1 MSVTESVIVHGRLK
15 LVTVKEGTVGISYDD
30 GKLVILPPGLHKL
43 EKPTHSL
50 AGFLSCGQSVLPIT
64 EVQSMTSD
72 NVGIAFDAAVS
83 IRVVDPAK
91 AVTMLCT
98 SVDTATQFRVKT
110 MHDTIIQQ
118 AKLALSIII
127 GNNRLNSSFKA
138 TTRTARGAAKPLFA
152 SDASLDKQAPLV
164 ASTAAGSAAGA
175 ASGGAGTSDDP
186 VAADG
191 ESGDTSFKQHVH
203 DVFMHAFSEQMERD
217 CGIAV
222 LDMSIEDI
230 KVRLARAPTRH
241 CVVPSALH
249 DTAHSTFAAMLCSWL
264 QIVNA
269 ELARAMAQGAVAR
282 TSLIKSQIDTE
293 VSRTQAMAEQQAEI
307 LRAEGKARAL
317 RLTAAAEAERTR
329 LAADAEAHRISAVAA
344 AEAARIKTL
353 DEALAA
359 ASAISQQREIVRA
372 SGEVLRESKTS
383 LLLAH
388 STSDVASLLGARGGA
403 GSLLSSA

>member
-1 MSVTESVIVHGRLK
+1 
-15 LVTVKEGTVGISYDD
+15 
-30 GKLVILPPGLHKL
+30 
-43 EKPTHSL
+43 
-50 AGFLSCGQSVLPIT
+50 
-64 EVQSMTSD
+64 MTSD

-230 KVRLARAPTRH
+230 K
-241 CVVPSALH
+241 
-249 DTAHSTFAAMLCSWL
+249 
-264 QIVNA
+264 IVNA